1 MDYVTGDIHGCFDK
15 FMKLLKKIK
24 FSEKDNLYIIGDVID
39 RGPKPIETL
48 QYIMKQPNIYMTL
61 GNHEDM
67 MLIYLNEPDDF
78 NKRIWFQNGGNI
90 TYDSFIELNEI
101 DRKEIVKYLSELPLY
116 FIKNKKILVH
126 AGIEPLKIDTTK
138 SIEENMKLQTKDD
151 LVWIRDEFIFSK
163 TNLSSHIVIFGH
175 TPVIHINGRIPM
187 KIWHDKDKIGIDCG
201 AVFSFYDGKLACIR
215 LDDMKEFYI

>member
-116 FIKNKKILVH
+116 FIKNKNIS
-126 AGIEPLKIDTTK
+126 TRR
-138 SIEENMKLQTKDD
+138 N
-151 LVWIRDEFIFSK
+151 
-163 TNLSSHIVIFGH
+163 
-175 TPVIHINGRIPM
+175 
-187 KIWHDKDKIGIDCG
+187 
-201 AVFSFYDGKLACIR
+201 
-215 LDDMKEFYI
+215 

>member
-90 TYDSFIELNEI
+90 TIY
-101 DRKEIVKYLSELPLY
+101 R
-116 FIKNKKILVH
+116 
-126 AGIEPLKIDTTK
+126 
-138 SIEENMKLQTKDD
+138 
-151 LVWIRDEFIFSK
+151 
-163 TNLSSHIVIFGH
+163 
-175 TPVIHINGRIPM
+175 
-187 KIWHDKDKIGIDCG
+187 
-201 AVFSFYDGKLACIR
+201 
-215 LDDMKEFYI
+215 